1 MRRLSILP
9 IIVLAAL
16 SVAGCTA
23 EEPVPPPA
31 RLSSPP
37 TEITWDTARTAPVE
51 DLVRLAFLPIGE
63 DLVEVSRPGPPL
75 PLNEGDIPPGR
86 LHFATRAHHAGNY
99 GLCQATVVVVPV
111 NQTSEDEQS
120 SIEAFPVYKV
130 VGNTGRDAA
139 PEWTDEY
146 ERRLER
152 LCAKAGRVLDSDE
165 PGHYTD
171 GQFFFADVDE
181 PWQLRYATHALQ
193 MAIAQARQRPNSVAC
208 VSYGEPVERECARP
222 ARYLSTFDMAMLT
235 KVAMRPCVSRVGW
248 QCVEA
253 KFSSGWVVNLEAHV
267 PDMHSETDV
276 GALDKVTIRFEIILS

>member
-1 MRRLSILP
+1 MRSLSILP
-9 IIVLAAL
+9 IVALAAL
-16 SVAGCTA
+16 SFAGCKA
-23 EEPVPPPA
+23 EELVPPPA

-37 TEITWDTARTAPVE
+37 AEITWDTARTAPVE
-51 DLVRLAFLPIGE
+51 DLVRLAFLPVGE

-75 PLNEGDIPPGR
+75 PLNEGDIPPVR
-86 LHFATRAHHAGNY
+86 LYFATRAHHAGDY

-111 NQTSEDEQS
+111 NQTSEDAQN

-130 VGNTGRDAA
+130 VGDTGRDAV

-146 ERRLER
+146 ERRLES

-165 PGHYTD
+165 PGHYTR

-193 MAIAQARQRPNSVAC
+193 MAIAQARRRPTSVAC
-208 VSYGEPVERECARP
+208 VSYGETVEQECARP
-222 ARYLSTFDMAMLT
+222 ARYLSTFDMAQLT
-235 KVAMRPCVSRVGW
+235 KVVMRPCISRPGW

-267 PDMHSETDV
+267 PNMHSGTDV
-276 GALDKVTIRFEIILS
+276 GELDKVTIRFEIILS

>member
-1 MRRLSILP
+1 MRGLSTLP
-9 IIVLAAL
+9 IVAL
-16 SVAGCTA
+16 TAFLLTGCTA
-23 EEPVPPPA
+23 EEPTPPPA

-51 DLVRLAFLPIGE
+51 DLVRLAFLPVGE

-75 PLNEGDIPPGR
+75 PLNESDVPVVR
-86 LHFATRAHHAGNY
+86 LHFATRAHHAGDY

-111 NQTSEDEQS
+111 NRMSEDAQN

-130 VGNTGRDAA
+130 VGDTGRDAV
-139 PEWTDEY
+139 PEWTEEY
-146 ERRLER
+146 ERRLEN
-152 LCAKAGRVLDSDE
+152 LCSKAGRVLNSDE
-165 PGHYTD
+165 PGHYTG

-193 MAIAQARQRPNSVAC
+193 MAIAQARRRPASVSC
-208 VSYGEPVERECARP
+208 LPPGEAREPECARP

-235 KVAMRPCVSRVGW
+235 KVAMRPCVSRPGW

-253 KFSSGWVVNLEAHV
+253 KFSSGWVVSLEAHV
-267 PDMHSETDV
+267 PDMHSGTDV

>member
-1 MRRLSILP
+1 MRSQSIQP
-9 IIVLAAL
+9 IVAL
-16 SVAGCTA
+16 VVFSLAGCTA
-23 EEPVPPPA
+23 KEPLPPPA

-37 TEITWDTARTAPVE
+37 TEITWDAARTAPVE
-51 DLVRLAFLPIGE
+51 DLVRLAFLPIGS

-75 PLNEGDIPPGR
+75 PLNEGDIPPVR
-86 LHFATRAHHAGNY
+86 LHFATRAHHAGDY

-111 NQTSEDEQS
+111 NRTTEDAQN

-130 VGNTGRDAA
+130 VGNTGRDAV

-146 ERRLER
+146 ERQLEN

-165 PGHYTD
+165 PGHDTR

-193 MAIAQARQRPNSVAC
+193 MAIAQARQRPTSVAC
-208 VSYGEPVERECARP
+208 VSNGEPRRQECERP
-222 ARYLSTFDMAMLT
+222 GRYLSTFDMTKLT
-235 KVAMRPCVSRVGW
+235 EVAMRPCVSRPGW

-253 KFSSGWVVNLEAHV
+253 KFSSGWVVTLEAHV

-276 GALDKVTIRFEIILS
+276 GAVDKVTIRFEPILS

>member
-51 DLVRLAFLPIGE
+51 DLVRLAFLPVGE

-75 PLNEGDIPPGR
+75 PFNEGDIPPGR
-86 LHFATRAHHAGNY
+86 LHFATRAHHAGDY

-111 NQTSEDEQS
+111 NQTSEDEQN

-130 VGNTGRDAA
+130 VGNTGRDAV
-139 PEWTDEY
+139 PEWNAEY
-146 ERRLER
+146 ERRLEN
-152 LCAKAGRVLDSDE
+152 LCSRAGRVLSSSE
-165 PGHYTD
+165 PGHYTG

-181 PWQLRYATHALQ
+181 PWQLRFATHALQ
-193 MAIAQARQRPNSVAC
+193 MAIAQARRLPASVTC
-208 VSYGEPVERECARP
+208 IPSGEAREPECARP

-235 KVAMRPCVSRVGW
+235 NVSMRPCVSRPEW

-253 KFSSGWVVNLEAHV
+253 KFSSGWVVNLEAHI
-267 PDMHSETDV
+267 PEMHSETDV
-276 GALDKVTIRFEIILS
+276 RALDKITIHFEMSIS